1 MNTKPGQRR
10 LRYQSV
16 EERAYPGENIPQV
29 REIAA
34 EKKITLDELAR
45 RHKLDIQDIRDIAAG
60 RVTRVAIKFF
70 PTLRTIA
77 EGLETAYNEIYP
89 SEWVEWAEKRLLG
102 ENAQPLKIA
111 RIRAG
116 VTIGE
121 LAEKAN
127 TQAWHISRL
136 EHGELPWQRFELA
149 RPHLHRL
156 AAVFGSHY
164 TRMFGHLLDN
174 PQPKS
179 ATSRVQVRPAK
190 VKLPEGWPDLWNWR
204 AEKRLTRRGLASSAK
219 VTITNLK
226 QLELGKPIPVKSI
239 TVRNYADRLGKILGR
254 PKSAIATPVVVQA
267 CAEARKAFVAANR
280 AAKGRD

>member
-1 MNTKPGQRR
+1 
-10 LRYQSV
+10 V
-16 EERAYPGENIPQV
+16 EERAYPGENLPQV
-29 REIAA
+29 REIAE
-34 EKKITLDELAR
+34 EKKLTLDDLSR
-45 RHKLDIQDIRDIAAG
+45 RYKLDIQDIRDVAAG

-70 PTLRTIA
+70 PTLRKIA
-77 EGLETAYNEIYP
+77 DGLEADYNDVYP
-89 SEWVEWAEKRLLG
+89 PEWVEWAEKRLLG
-102 ENAQPLKIA
+102 DNAQPLKVA

-116 VTIGE
+116 ITIGE
-121 LAEKAN
+121 LAENAN

-156 AAVFGSHY
+156 AAAFGSHY

-174 PQPKS
+174 PQPKA

-226 QLELGKPIPVKSI
+226 QLELGRPIPVKSI
-239 TVRNYADRLGKILGR
+239 TVRNYADRLGKILGK

-267 CAEARKAFVAANR
+267 CAEARKTFVAANR